1 MVVLQSLRDLV
12 QVLALDPG
20 EDLVESGTVIYE
32 GQDGSVLGV
41 EELLPEEEG
50 VGLRR
55 QKQLFLASGGRV
67 DVVEVFIASRREH
80 SI

>member
-20 EDLVESGTVIYE
+20 EDLVEPGTIIYE
-32 GQDGSVLGV
+32 RQDRSILGI

-50 VGLRR
+50 VGGRR
-55 QKQLFLASGGRV
+55 HKQLFLASGGRM
-67 DVVEVFIASRREH
+67 DVVKVFIARRREH